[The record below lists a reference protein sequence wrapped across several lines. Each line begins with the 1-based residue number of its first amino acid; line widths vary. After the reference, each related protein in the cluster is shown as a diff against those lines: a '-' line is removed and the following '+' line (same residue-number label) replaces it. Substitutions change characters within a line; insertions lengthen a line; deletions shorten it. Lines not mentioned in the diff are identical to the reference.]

1 MEMERAADLVLAD
14 GTPAPPLPQL
24 PPLPPP
30 PPHSDHQKEKP
41 RVSRYRSLRGK
52 SLSSPRRNK
61 TFDVFRDNE
70 DGARQHDAAGQTS
83 PTRSRSAAASKRR
96 DHAPAAKEFEFRR
109 QQTRPAAAPTAKLPL
124 NPKNINASPSPAP
137 SPVSLKPLRATRSL
151 NLGPRHREPD
161 QPPPLPSKPENQDA
175 PSTPTLQTD
184 EEEPQPREPGA
195 RDEAARWADE
205 VARLEAETD
214 RILAEQKKR
223 DLARLQAQL
232 AASPSSLRPK
242 PKPKPKPQRLILD
255 KLGFLARGSKS
266 NVAGQP
272 ATPKSAPAKIFA
284 TTSQWTTPPSVG
296 TPSPEI
302 MSLLGHGGVDAPTSA
317 SNGGERVSRVEPV
330 DLGRV
335 LGCPVT
341 DTTCSVSPSDV

>member
-242 PKPKPKPQRLILD
+242 PKPKPQRLILD

-341 DTTCSVSPSDV
+341 DTTCSVSPSGV